1 MNLPGMTFMQC
12 NDLSD
17 CSHSIE
23 LNGQKIHLHESNS
36 MYNAF
41 AINVVNFA
49 VISCE
54 GELYSQHSTPRRSS
68 FSLFYFRF
76 WIDYNFRALISLL
89 FRTLTLPGIKL
100 ARKQVVL
107 IRGNWYIFFYALHCN
122 SSKCAHYLLK
132 Y

>member
-1 MNLPGMTFMQC
+1 MQC

-23 LNGQKIHLHESNS
+23 LNWQKIHLHESNS

-54 GELYSQHSTPRRSS
+54 GELYSQHNIPHQGGQVSVYFIFVFQAKLQTLSV
-68 FSLFYFRF
+68 LFDIPPPSMMR
-76 WIDYNFRALISLL
+76 DYC
-89 FRTLTLPGIKL
+89 
-100 ARKQVVL
+100 VVE
-107 IRGNWYIFFYALHCN
+107 
-122 SSKCAHYLLK
+122 
-132 Y
+132 